1 MLTCWIISAII
12 LVITRSL
19 AIPIYNAKIKNETTG
34 NTSWTFYQDDDKC
47 LFVVDSDLEMT
58 RNILQAII
66 YIGFFFTPLIINIV
80 AYTLIVL
87 SLNKSKQKS
96 INPKLI
102 LIKAILINC
111 TFTMSWLPYVFVT
124 DIAGVINKASIAV
137 VRVFMYVNSLTDPIL
152 YAFSSRAIKLCL
164 LRMERT
170 AKKSLVR
177 RMSTSLGKTVSS
189 RTSSH
194 PKVDEI
200 LAIQNNSACMM
211 EQPNQDF
218 LSLNVFLEVQ

>member
-12 LVITRSL
+12 LVITGSV
-19 AIPIYNAKIKNETTG
+19 AVPITNHKSETKG
-34 NTSWTFYQDDDKC
+34 DTSWTFYQDEDKC
-47 LFVVDSDLEMT
+47 LFVVDSDLKMT
-58 RNILQAII
+58 QNILQAVI
-66 YIGFFFTPLIINIV
+66 YAGFFFTPLFINIV
-80 AYTLIVL
+80 AYTQIVL

-111 TFTMSWLPYVFVT
+111 TFTLSWLPYVFVA
-124 DIAGVINKASIAV
+124 DIAEVENKASIAV
-137 VRVFMYVNSLTDPIL
+137 VRIFMYVNSLTDPIL

-164 LRMERT
+164 HRMERT

-177 RMSTSLGKTVSS
+177 KMSASLGKTVSS

-194 PKVDEI
+194 PRVDEI
-200 LAIQNNSACMM
+200 FVIQNNSACMM
-211 EQPNQDF
+211 NQPNQDF
-218 LSLNVFLEVQ
+218 LSVNVFLEVQ